1 MIGKDHV
8 LTTQALSV
16 GILALFN
23 SEKHAKIN
31 IDAVGS
37 IFNRFTLPDLLAGA
51 IFIGVAG
58 FASLIPDLDSASST
72 ISKRIPF
79 HIYKLTKH
87 HAIFHSLIGWLIF
100 STVSFF
106 LCLPLMLKHE
116 FKLYAT
122 IVFFA
127 LIFGYLMHL
136 VEDSFSNS
144 GIIWNYPYGQ
154 IDQQTYRKY
163 GAINRPVHHY
173 RKWGG
178 QKIPCR
184 HFWGRGYRVG
194 GKFEKK
200 FAKAINKASILLLIW
215 LIL

>member
-16 GILALFN
+16 GILVLFN

-31 IDAVGS
+31 IDAIGS
-37 IFNRFTLPDLLAGA
+37 IFYRFTLPDLLAGA

-106 LCLPLMLKHE
+106 LCLPLMTNHE

-163 GAINRPVHHY
+163 GAINRPIHHY
-173 RKWGG
+173 RKRGG
-178 QKIPCR
+178 QNIPCR
-184 HFWGRGYRVG
+184 HFWGRGYSVGSKNEKRV
-194 GKFEKK
+194 
-200 FAKAINKASILLLIW
+200 AKTLNCLGQLAIVW

>member
-1 MIGKDHV
+1 MLGKDH
-8 LTTQALSV
+8 
-16 GILALFN
+16 ILATQGL
-23 SEKHAKIN
+23 SEITLALTNAIKHQNLEVNAITT
-31 IDAVGS
+31 
-37 IFNRFTLPDLLAGA
+37 IFNRFTAQDFLCGA

-58 FASLIPDLDSASST
+58 FASLIPDLDSSSSM
-72 ISKRIPF
+72 ISKKIPF
-79 HIYKLTKH
+79 PIYKLTRH

-100 STVSFF
+100 STVCFF
-106 LCLPLMLKHE
+106 SALPLMLNKT
-116 FKLYAT
+116 FKTYAT

-163 GAINRPVHHY
+163 GAINRPIHHY
-173 RKWGG
+173 RKRGG
-178 QKIPCR
+178 QNIPCR

-194 GKFEKK
+194 SKNEKRV
-200 FAKAINKASILLLIW
+200 AKTLNCLGQLAIVW

>member
-16 GILALFN
+16 GILVLFN

-31 IDAVGS
+31 IDAIGS

-79 HIYKLTKH
+79 PIYKLTRH

-100 STVSFF
+100 NTVCFFST
-106 LCLPLMLKHE
+106 LPLMLNKT
-116 FKLYAT
+116 FKTYAT

-136 VEDSFSNS
+136 VEDSFSIA
-144 GIIWNYPYGQ
+144 GVVWTYPYGQ
-154 IDQQTYRKY
+154 FDKTTFNKY
-163 GAINRPVHHY
+163 GTINRPIHHY
-173 RKWGG
+173 RKRGG
-178 QKIPCR
+178 QNIPCR

-194 GKFEKK
+194 SKNEKRV
-200 FAKAINKASILLLIW
+200 AKTLNCLGQLAIVW